1 MSLNQVLDHQG
12 SPWPFLQQLRSL
24 SEVGASDHLHWLSWV
39 RAARM
44 SPVLKSLHMQKW
56 GLHFDE
62 EHRKSTRSFHSP
74 FLNARFLL
82 EVSMQMAGFGSLSLA
97 VSLLLLKNF
106 IRRFRNNLLILLVFL
121 THLGPRLLS
130 SPLRLLLL
138 RSTLL
143 LPRPL
148 VVSRSRSVLLSCYFS
163 SRPFQ
168 HSHLLRT
175 LSSLGLIVTS
185 LVFHTFTGCY
195 L

>member
-1 MSLNQVLDHQG
+1 MLLCLN
-12 SPWPFLQQLRSL
+12 L
-24 SEVGASDHLHWLSWV
+24 STCRNEACTL
-39 RAARM
+39 M
-44 SPVLKSLHMQKW
+44 KSI
-56 GLHFDE
+56 
-62 EHRKSTRSFHSP
+62 RKSTRLSHSP

-121 THLGPRLLS
+121 TLRPRLLS

-138 RSTLL
+138 RS
-143 LPRPL
+143 RC
-148 VVSRSRSVLLSCYFS
+148 SCQGRWWSPDRGQCCYHVIFHPS
-163 SRPFQ
+163 SFQ

-175 LSSLGLIVTS
+175 LSSLGFGVTA
-185 LVFHTFTGCY
+185 LVFHTFTECY